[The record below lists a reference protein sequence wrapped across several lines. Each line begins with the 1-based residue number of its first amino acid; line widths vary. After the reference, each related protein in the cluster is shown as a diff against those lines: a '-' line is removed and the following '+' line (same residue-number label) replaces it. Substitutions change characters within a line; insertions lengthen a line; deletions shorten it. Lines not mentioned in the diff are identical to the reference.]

1 MTRQWYSC
9 DSPEAQTRLVA
20 AFPDAPV
27 ENEEVCEMLLEVAR
41 EQILAYAPALAPA
54 DPLPAR
60 YVYAQLKQAEVLWAA
75 GTASGDGDI
84 GSEGY
89 RFTPR
94 PLDKTI
100 QQIIRPKTGTANVF

>member
-1 MTRQWYSC
+1 
-9 DSPEAQTRLVA
+9 
-20 AFPDAPV
+20 
-27 ENEEVCEMLLEVAR
+27 MLLEVAR
-41 EQILAYAPALAPA
+41 EQVLTYAPKLGEGDA
-54 DPLPAR
+54 LPAR

-84 GSEGY
+84 GGEGY

-100 QQIIRPKTGTANVF
+100 QQIIRPKSGTANVF